1 MSSPRPLAVTVNDVA
16 RLAGVSVATAARAL
30 GNYGSVSSRSR
41 ESVESAAAELGYRPN
56 MVARCMI
63 TKTTHTVGVILS
75 DIENSFFIRALRGI
89 TDRLAES
96 GYDVLLANS
105 DEDPDKE
112 HRALQLMAARQ
123 VDGLIVVPTEAS
135 ERAALA
141 ELIEGGLP
149 VVLLDRRLDGLD
161 ADSVGLRNRRA
172 AKEAT
177 EHLVKAGHRRIAL
190 ITGATPDQQDELLNL
205 DKAGLKRIEARTFG
219 TRTAG
224 YREALDD
231 SGIDFDPRYLPA
243 YGFRLDDAC
252 AATLALMALP
262 TPPTAILTLDSV
274 LTLGVLRGLTQAGL
288 KCPDDCSIVGFDDAE
303 WAEVVNPPITVMSQP
318 ALELGVEAADR
329 LLRRMQGD
337 SLKPEAIRLGATLVE
352 RRSVAA
358 PPR

>member
-56 MVARCMI
+56 MVARSMI

-141 ELIEGGLP
+141 ELIEGGAETCESLGVDSRLIGVAPCGELDCYVFGDPRLSAPAIHRLP
-149 VVLLDRRLDGLD
+149 AAESEQAAYLRGQALALVNEYRLVPCAVEAQLTSGKPAHIEGRLNLTNGHIFLDASHRQTRLQAGQGALRVSIAGTPVALAAECSGHTLTGPVLDVAVGSLVPHRDVLL
-161 ADSVGLRNRRA
+161 
-172 AKEAT
+172 
-177 EHLVKAGHRRIAL
+177 
-190 ITGATPDQQDELLNL
+190 
-205 DKAGLKRIEARTFG
+205 ARW
-219 TRTAG
+219 
-224 YREALDD
+224 
-231 SGIDFDPRYLPA
+231 
-243 YGFRLDDAC
+243 
-252 AATLALMALP
+252 
-262 TPPTAILTLDSV
+262 
-274 LTLGVLRGLTQAGL
+274 QAG
-288 KCPDDCSIVGFDDAE
+288 
-303 WAEVVNPPITVMSQP
+303 
-318 ALELGVEAADR
+318 
-329 LLRRMQGD
+329 
-337 SLKPEAIRLGATLVE
+337 
-352 RRSVAA
+352 
-358 PPR
+358 